1 MTAPEQ
7 RADPL
12 AEMLINRVRKNRRR
26 LAPWLAREGVT
37 CYRLYDR
44 DIPEIPLVVDWYE
57 GRLHAS
63 SYARDGVGE
72 TGEARHERLARAMA
86 VLAAALGVPAAD
98 VHVKRRVRAPGGTQY
113 GRLARTGKRFTVAE
127 GDLAFWVNLEDYA
140 DTGLFLDHR
149 RLRALVRAEAADR
162 RFLNLFAYTG
172 AFSVHAA
179 AGGARETV
187 SVDLS
192 NTYLAWARDNL
203 ALGGFFEPDHRT
215 VRDDVLGF
223 LEGSRRRGEGGFDL
237 VVIDPPTISRS
248 KKMACD
254 LDVQRDHP
262 RLIEGA
268 LALCRP
274 GAVVYFS
281 TNFSGFELRLASA
294 AGLAV
299 EDITRRTTPAD
310 FRTVPHRCFRITAGS
325 PLSDRKPT
333 PLAAFADRR

>member
-7 RADPL
+7 RADVL
-12 AEMLINRVRKNRRR
+12 ATMLINRALKNRRR
-26 LAPWLAREGVT
+26 LSPWLAREGVT

-44 DIPEIPLVVDWYE
+44 DIPEIPLAVDWYE

-72 TGEARHERLARAMA
+72 TADVRHRKLAGLLGELGRT
-86 VLAAALGVPAAD
+86 LGVAEAD
-98 VHVKRRVRAPGGTQY
+98 VHFKRRVRASGGTQY
-113 GRLARTGKRFTVAE
+113 GRLARTNRRFAVGE
-127 GDLAFWVNLEDYA
+127 GGLRFWVNLADYA

-149 RLRALVRAEAADR
+149 RTRALVRAEAAGLR
-162 RFLNLFAYTG
+162 VLNLFAYTG

-203 ALGGFFEPDHRT
+203 ELNGFRGPVHRR
-215 VRDDVLGF
+215 VRDDVAGF
-223 LEGSRRRGEGGFDL
+223 LEGARRRGEGGFDL

-248 KKMACD
+248 KKMAGD

-274 GAVVYFS
+274 GAVIYFS
-281 TNFSGFELRLASA
+281 TNFSGFELRPPP
-294 AGLAV
+294 GVAV
-299 EDITRRTTPAD
+299 EDITRRTAPAD
-310 FRTVPHRCFRITAGS
+310 FRTCPHRCFRITTG
-325 PLSDRKPT
+325 R
-333 PLAAFADRR
+333 

>member
-1 MTAPEQ
+1 MTVPEQ
-7 RADPL
+7 RADAL
-12 AEMLINRVRKNRRR
+12 AEMLANRVRKNRKR

-44 DIPEIPLVVDWYE
+44 DIPELPLAVDWYE

-63 SYARDGVGE
+63 SYAGDGAGE
-72 TGEARHERLARAMA
+72 TGEARHERLAGA
-86 VLAAALGVPAAD
+86 VAALAAALGVPAAD

-113 GRLARTGKRFTVAE
+113 GRLARTGKRFSVAE
-127 GDLAFWVNLEDYA
+127 GDLDFWVNLDDYA

-149 RLRALVRAEAADR
+149 RTRALVRAEAAGR
-162 RFLNLFAYTG
+162 RVLNLFAYTG

-203 ALGGFFEPDHRT
+203 TLNGFGAPAHRT

-223 LEGSRRRGEGGFDL
+223 LEGARRRGEGGFDL

-248 KKMACD
+248 KKMAGD
-254 LDVQRDHP
+254 FDVQRDHP

-281 TNFSGFELRLASA
+281 TNFSGFELRLPRAS
-294 AGLAV
+294 GLAA
-299 EDITRRTTPAD
+299 EDITRRTAPAD

-325 PLSDRKPT
+325 QPPRRGRT
-333 PLAAFADRR
+333 PRAPH